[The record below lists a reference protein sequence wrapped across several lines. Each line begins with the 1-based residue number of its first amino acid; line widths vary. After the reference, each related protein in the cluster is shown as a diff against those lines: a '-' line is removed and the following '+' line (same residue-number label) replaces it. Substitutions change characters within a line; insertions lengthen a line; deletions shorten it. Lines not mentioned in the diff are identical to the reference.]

1 MFAAFLELSTTP
13 EVNITKRSTIELG
26 YEIYQLRSAQC
37 RNQGKILL
45 LFSCACTGNFSYKVY
60 HSMPLKKNK
69 LPVPYLFV
77 YIGLTFHQLYIELF
91 WQNSSI
97 KFNEMNLTKWKCGT
111 FLEDFFFHLPL
122 DIQYFWEKPSWYK
135 QNIVSICKILFLMT
149 RLLCGKRRECL
160 WSVYTSGNF
169 KWIFLLSELYRK
181 RMLPWWTLNL
191 CWFKVSLCI
200 SF

>member
-1 MFAAFLELSTTP
+1 MFAQYVAKVLPIKSCVLLQILLTFIKDFLELSTTP

-97 KFNEMNLTKWKCGT
+97 KFNEMNLTK
-111 FLEDFFFHLPL
+111 
-122 DIQYFWEKPSWYK
+122 
-135 QNIVSICKILFLMT
+135 
-149 RLLCGKRRECL
+149 
-160 WSVYTSGNF
+160 
-169 KWIFLLSELYRK
+169 
-181 RMLPWWTLNL
+181 
-191 CWFKVSLCI
+191 
-200 SF
+200 

>member
-97 KFNEMNLTKWKCGT
+97 TFNEMNLTKWKCCT
-111 FLEDFFFHLPL
+111 FLEDFFFSSATL
-122 DIQYFWEKPSWYK
+122 
-135 QNIVSICKILFLMT
+135 
-149 RLLCGKRRECL
+149 
-160 WSVYTSGNF
+160 YT
-169 KWIFLLSELYRK
+169 IFLRK
-181 RMLPWWTLNL
+181 TIL
-191 CWFKVSLCI
+191 I
-200 SF
+200 

>member
-1 MFAAFLELSTTP
+1 MKYTNLGLHNVKIKVKYYCYFHVHVPVIFLQSVPQYAFKKKI
-13 EVNITKRSTIELG
+13 N
-26 YEIYQLRSAQC
+26 YQ
-37 RNQGKILL
+37 
-45 LFSCACTGNFSYKVY
+45 FPT
-60 HSMPLKKNK
+60 
-69 LPVPYLFV
+69 YLFT
-77 YIGLTFHQLYIELF
+77 LASPFTKLYIELF

-97 KFNEMNLTKWKCGT
+97 TFNEMNLTKWKCGT
-111 FLEDFFFHLPL
+111 FLEDFFVLLPL
-122 DIQYFWEKPSWYK
+122 YIQYFWEKPSWYK